1 MYDVV
6 WSGKRKVDLKTGKV
20 PAVGNTVNLDTLTYE
35 NSIGSPELQGT
46 WTDPNFRREQN
57 AAYYARVIEIPTPRW
72 SMFDAK
78 ELGIESPSKLHKTI
92 QERAFTSPIFY
103 DHH

>member
-1 MYDVV
+1 M
-6 WSGKRKVDLKTGKV
+6 R
-20 PAVGNTVNLDTLTYE
+20 GNDDGLVRGYF
-35 NSIGSPELQGT
+35 NSP
-46 WTDPNFRREQN
+46 TDPEFQRDQN
-57 AAYYARVIEIPTPRW
+57 AAYYARVIEIPTSRW

-78 ELGIESPSKLHKTI
+78 ELGIESPAKLHKTI